1 MDRIAL
7 VGKAVLAAFA
17 IAAVGSV
24 TWLALLETNL
34 RIVPAVPWAALVMAA
49 VLYLIWRYL
58 GGSWWPAG
66 TSEARRRLLRG
77 RLVPARCFAWAAVA
91 GALAL
96 VALAGLWIVLVRLTG
111 AGGNPTITGIAA
123 LPALTVA
130 LTLVV
135 ASLVSPLTEEAAFRG
150 YAQVLLER
158 RLPPVAAVAVSS
170 VLFAVWHGP
179 TQGFAP
185 SKLLFFFIV
194 GAVFGTIACLTN
206 SVLPAIPVHIAGD
219 LLFFTAIWPHDATRT
234 VIWAQGPDAWFWLS
248 VAQTIVFAALAVLA
262 FRRLAQWPMAARRD

>member
-1 MDRIAL
+1 M
-7 VGKAVLAAFA
+7 VAVL
-17 IAAVGSV
+17 
-24 TWLALLETNL
+24 WLL
-34 RIVPAVPWAALVMAA
+34 
-49 VLYLIWRYL
+49 WRYL

-66 TSEARRRLLRG
+66 SAEARRRLLRS
-77 RLVPARCFAWAAVA
+77 RLVPARSFAWAAVA

-111 AGGNPTITGIAA
+111 AGGNPTIAGIAPM
-123 LPALTVA
+123 PALTVA

-158 RLPPVAAVAVSS
+158 RLTPVAAVAVSS
-170 VLFAVWHGP
+170 ALFALWHGP

-185 SKLLFFFIV
+185 SKLLFYLLV
-194 GAVFGTIACLTN
+194 GIVFGTIACLTS

-234 VIWAQGPDAWFWLS
+234 VIWAHGPDAWFWLS
-248 VAQTIVFAALAVLA
+248 AAQTLVFAGLAVLA